1 MFTQRHFFWH
11 GAKKYVSNHCKTCH
25 ICQMAGKPHQKP
37 PRAPLQPIPAF
48 KEPFSTL
55 IIDCVGPLP
64 RTGSGKQYIFTI
76 MCSSSRF
83 PLRSIRTPTIC
94 EALKGYFSFFGLP
107 TVIRSDCGSNFQSKQ
122 FNFFLKELGIEHITS
137 SKYHPQSQG
146 TLERFHGTLKNMLRA
161 YCTEHHNDWD
171 VGLPFLL
178 FAARDSVQESLG
190 FSPNELVFGHTV
202 RGPLK
207 LIKDKWISNK
217 ENGDVCKY
225 VIYMKNKLAY
235 ACKTAKS
242 HLFESQDDM
251 KREYDI
257 KSAPGEFDVGDQVL
271 LLLPLPGSPLKAK
284 TRVRFRLYKR

>member
-1 MFTQRHFFWH
+1 MAGHLGVRKTYDRLLRHFFWH

-48 KEPFSTL
+48 EEPFSTL
-55 IIDCVGPLP
+55 FIDCVGPLP
-64 RTGSGKQYIFTI
+64 RTGSGKQYILTI
-76 MCSSSRF
+76 MCSSTRSPEAV
-83 PLRSIRTPTIC
+83 PLRSIRTPAIC

-122 FNFFLKELGIEHITS
+122 FKKFLKELGIEHITS
-137 SKYHPQSQG
+137 SAYHPQSQG
-146 TLERFHGTLKNMLRA
+146 ALERFHGTLKNMLRA

-190 FSPNELVFGHTV
+190 ISPNELVFGHTV

-207 LIKDKWISNK
+207 LIKDKWLSNK

-225 VIYMKNKLAY
+225 VI
-235 ACKTAKS
+235 
-242 HLFESQDDM
+242 DM
-251 KREYDI
+251 K
-257 KSAPGEFDVGDQVL
+257 KS
-271 LLLPLPGSPLKAK
+271 
-284 TRVRFRLYKR
+284 